1 MNYQSSSVRR
11 TVHPIQWRSGLYGS
25 TRIEANIYCNRP
37 ATWPVNEML
46 SVAVEVMAT
55 PIRKRVFI

>member
-1 MNYQSSSVRR
+1 MRRSTLSSG
-11 TVHPIQWRSGLYGS
+11 IQCYWSLRIYTNRNKYLLY
-25 TRIEANIYCNRP
+25 RP

-55 PIRKRVFI
+55 YLETCVHLAEN